1 VSAPAGLDG
10 PDLAAALSRVREHVR
25 HTPVMPVAVPTP
37 GAANGAEPGSA
48 GPARDGTIRAV
59 LKLECLQVTGS
70 FKPRGA
76 MNSLLTTDSPAVIAC
91 SGGNH
96 GLAVAWAAHR
106 LGRRAV
112 IVVPRS
118 AAATKV
124 AAMLRSGA
132 EVIQEGDVP
141 AAAFAVAERLRAERG
156 WPLVHPYDQAPTIA
170 GQATL
175 GAELL
180 QDAPDVTHW
189 LVAVG
194 GGGFP
199 AGVALAVDGH
209 ATVVPVEPEGCPTL
223 AEAQRAGGPVPSRA
237 EGVARTSLGAP
248 VLGDLPWAVLRDRVG
263 GSRLV
268 TDAEIVA
275 AQEWLWNQVRVAAE
289 PGGATALAAL
299 ISGRWTPP
307 EGARVG
313 VVVCGGNVDA
323 LPGPTA

>member
-1 VSAPAGLDG
+1 MTALAGLDG
-10 PDLAAALSRVREHVR
+10 PDLAAAWSRVREHVR
-25 HTPVMPVAVPTP
+25 HTPVIALEAPSP
-37 GAANGAEPGSA
+37 A
-48 GPARDGTIRAV
+48 GPVSTV

-76 MNSLLTTDSPAVIAC
+76 MNSLLTSDAPAVIAC

-96 GLAVAWAAHR
+96 GLAVAWAANR
-106 LGRRAV
+106 LGKRAV

-124 AAMLRSGA
+124 AAMMRSGA

-141 AAAFAVAERLRAERG
+141 AEAFEVAERLRVERG
-156 WPLVHPYDQAPTIA
+156 WPLVHPYDQAPTVA
-170 GQATL
+170 GQSTL
-175 GAELL
+175 GSELR

-199 AGVALAVDGH
+199 AGVALALEGR
-209 ATVVPVEPEGCPTL
+209 AIVVPVEPVGCPTL
-223 AEAQRAGGPVPSRA
+223 AEAQQAGRPVSCRA

-248 VLGDLPWAVLRDRVG
+248 ILGDLPWAVLRERVG
-263 GSRLV
+263 RSRLV
-268 TDAEIVA
+268 TDDEIVA
-275 AQEWLWNQVRVAAE
+275 AQSWLWTDVRVAAE

-299 ISGRWTPP
+299 ITGRWTPP

-323 LPGPTA
+323 LPS